1 MQENNKNYTPF
12 LLIAIFVA
20 LIFTALVF
28 AKMNQN
34 TQAGK
39 VTNLDQLGNEVSPS
53 ADLSVSDEEAKTYLF
68 TSETCPHCQ
77 KVAAYLDDN
86 PQVYQKAG
94 LQRKKLD
101 DLLEKEK
108 NTKELTTYAS
118 NCGIVADE
126 IGIPFL
132 YINDEKIAAQNR
144 CLSGDQAII
153 DYFQAQVEK

>member
-39 VTNLDQLGNEVSPS
+39 VTDLNQLGNEVSPS
-53 ADLSVSDEEAKTYLF
+53 ADLSVSDEEAKTCLF
-68 TSETCPHCQ
+68 TRENCAHCQ
-77 KVAAYLDDN
+77 KVAAYLESN
-86 PQVYQKAG
+86 PQVYQKVG

-101 DLLEKEK
+101 DLLMGEK
-108 NTKELTTYAS
+108 NEKELTAYAS

-132 YINDEKIAAQNR
+132 YINDEKIAAQER
-144 CLSGDQAII
+144 CLSGDAAII
-153 DYFQAQVEK
+153 DYFQAQLKK